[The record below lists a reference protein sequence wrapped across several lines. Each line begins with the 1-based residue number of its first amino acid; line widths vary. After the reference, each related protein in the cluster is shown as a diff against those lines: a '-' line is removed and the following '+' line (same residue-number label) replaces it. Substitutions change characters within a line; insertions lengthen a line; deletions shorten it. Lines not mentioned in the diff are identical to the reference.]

1 MKTNI
6 VYKKN
11 LLIVE
16 DDEILLETLVSSLE
30 SIGFKVFS
38 AKNTEDAAFFIR
50 EKKVDLITLDLVLP
64 KIDGFTFL
72 KILKADKKTKKIPV
86 LVLSNL
92 GDDLSIKK
100 AKEIGAKNYYIKTE
114 THLDVLCEQVLKL
127 LSY

>member
-1 MKTNI
+1 MKTKI
-6 VYKKN
+6 VDKKN

-86 LVLSNL
+86 LILSNL
-92 GDDLSIKK
+92 GDEFNIKK
-100 AKEIGAKNYYIKTE
+100 AKKIGAKNYYIKTE

>member
-1 MKTNI
+1 MKTKI
-6 VYKKN
+6 VDKKN

-114 THLDVLCEQVLKL
+114 THLDVLREQVLKL

>member
-1 MKTNI
+1 MKTKI
-6 VYKKN
+6 VDKKN

>member
-1 MKTNI
+1 MKTKI

>member
-1 MKTNI
+1 MKTKI

-38 AKNTEDAAFFIR
+38 ATNTEDAAFFIR